1 MLTSGQEKFLENYV
15 LMNKTTT
22 FVMIYLDIGASEISK
37 WTGFTNQS
45 ESNIAEMAQNIDI
58 KAIQKIYNITE
69 DEMKLRNGLING
81 VLNQIIVRKLR

>member
-1 MLTSGQEKFLENYV
+1 
-15 LMNKTTT
+15 
-22 FVMIYLDIGASEISK
+22 MIYLDIGASEISK